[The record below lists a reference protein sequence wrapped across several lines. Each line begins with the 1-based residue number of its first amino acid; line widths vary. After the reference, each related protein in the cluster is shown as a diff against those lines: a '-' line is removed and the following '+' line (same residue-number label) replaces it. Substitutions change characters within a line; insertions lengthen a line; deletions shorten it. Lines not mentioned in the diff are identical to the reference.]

1 MSAGTRRLRSA
12 HDRRRSHDPH
22 AGLELFAN
30 EIDPDTIQLGS
41 DPAFPGHSEVARG
54 PLNPRGIDS
63 LPSPYEPPIDG
74 MAEVCLYRKRTI
86 NLLRRYAKLSVETG
100 RLPSV
105 LSGME
110 FQRKITSYPLQTFE
124 DAVIFVFDVERCL
137 GELSEYEYEVIAR
150 VILRGENP
158 GRAAYEMHCTS
169 RSVYRALPEALD
181 KLSKKFLRRGI
192 LCRSK
197 ISPKSCQGGK
207 NGVFD
212 LSS

>member
-1 MSAGTRRLRSA
+1 MIDANPLIPIANLGV
-12 HDRRRSHDPH
+12 
-22 AGLELFAN
+22 FAN
-30 EIDPDTIQLGS
+30 
-41 DPAFPGHSEVARG
+41 
-54 PLNPRGIDS
+54 GIDS
-63 LPSPYEPPIDG
+63 DTINQDSDATLPRHDESKRCSVNPSGIDSNPSPYEPPING

-86 NLLRRYAKLSVETG
+86 NLLRRYGKLSVETG

-137 GELSEYEYEVIAR
+137 GELGEYEYEVIAR

-158 GRAAYEMHCTS
+158 DRAAYEMHCAS
-169 RSVYRALPEALD
+169 RSVYRTLPEALD

-192 LCRSK
+192 LSRST